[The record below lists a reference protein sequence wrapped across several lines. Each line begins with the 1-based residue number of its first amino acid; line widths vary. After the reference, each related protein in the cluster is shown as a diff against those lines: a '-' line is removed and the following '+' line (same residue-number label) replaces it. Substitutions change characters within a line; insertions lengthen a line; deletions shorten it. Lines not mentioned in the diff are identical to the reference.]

1 MILFE
6 ICYIYKLKVAF
17 GDVFEP
23 QTAVNYIPVID
34 PLNDSQIGQRFVSI
48 TMTTKLQFEV
58 KIKHGG
64 KSDLMCDVLVV

>member
-34 PLNDSQIGQRFVSI
+34 PLNDSQIGRVRDWA
-48 TMTTKLQFEV
+48 
-58 KIKHGG
+58 KICFDHHDDK
-64 KSDLMCDVLVV
+64 VAV

>member
-34 PLNDSQIGQRFVSI
+34 PLNDSQIDS
-48 TMTTKLQFEV
+48 
-58 KIKHGG
+58 KICFDHHDDK
-64 KSDLMCDVLVV
+64 VAV